1 MSERERRRSEASNN
15 PSRWQFPQGQRIVV
29 TTPAWAR
36 NLPPDE
42 LSDDEE
48 PGVHGDLV
56 PTRVGEATPNRRTSA
71 NSARHRSNAS
81 TSQGAGGQG
90 VQMNGHANGYAS
102 GAAGANGVS
111 TATASSNPTSTA
123 HNHTTPLLPA
133 FPAEAHAENQLQR
146 NGSAQL
152 PPPVTAADRGWW
164 TFTLP
169 GKYLDR
175 VHGYIHPSAP
185 AEYSEKGKGRP
196 RTGEHAD
203 TEAGEEDEDA
213 RSMRSTRSVRSWI
226 SRTSRRSRSKDV
238 EKRDYHRKMSQHLNM
253 RLPAAPK
260 VFSVNQT
267 TTPGWSTPWTPFRRE
282 RTQNDLLDPFELTQ
296 QQTERQSKR
305 SRLEKFILEN
315 PFSPLFIRTINLC
328 LIATTLGL
336 AAHIRIQETD
346 HDAIGI
352 MGSSTLFAIVVAPF
366 AIVHIFVTLYIE
378 YFGRPIGLWRI
389 SKKMFYT
396 LTELIF
402 ICLYSAILSLAFGDL
417 FTSSLECTSWTPYR
431 RYNLPP
437 PTTVGNAAVDGT
449 VADSICQQ
457 QIAQVVI
464 VFLSVIF
471 YIIVLVISLWRIFAK
486 VSRNT

>member
-1 MSERERRRSEASNN
+1 MSDRDRRRSEASSN

-42 LSDDEE
+42 LSDSDEE

-56 PTRVGEATPNRRTSA
+56 PTRVTGSTPNRTSA
-71 NSARHRSNAS
+71 SGSAPRMRPNA
-81 TSQGAGGQG
+81 G
-90 VQMNGHANGYAS
+90 VSPPGPQRTQTNGHANGYGPG
-102 GAAGANGVS
+102 GAAEASSAVS
-111 TATASSNPTSTA
+111 SSNPTSAADQTMP
-123 HNHTTPLLPA
+123 HLPTM
-133 FPAEAHAENQLQR
+133 PAEVHAEDEVQR
-146 NGSAQL
+146 SGGSHL
-152 PPPVTAADRGWW
+152 PPPVTTAADRGWW

-175 VHGYIHPSAP
+175 VHGYINPSD
-185 AEYSEKGKGRP
+185 YNEKGKGRP
-196 RTGEHAD
+196 RTAEPGD
-203 TEAGEEDEDA
+203 TEGGDEDDDA
-213 RSMRSTRSVRSWI
+213 RSIRSMRSVRSWM
-226 SRTSRRSRSKDV
+226 SRASRRSRSRDA

-253 RLPAAPK
+253 RLPATPK
-260 VFSVNQT
+260 VFSMNQT

-282 RTQNDLLDPFELTQ
+282 HTQNDMLDPFELTQ

-305 SRLEKFILEN
+305 SRFAKFILEN

-336 AAHIRIQETD
+336 AAHIRLQESQ

-352 MGSSTLFAIVVAPF
+352 IGSSTLFAIVVAPF
-366 AIVHIFVTLYIE
+366 AIVHIFITLYIE

-402 ICLYSAILSLAFGDL
+402 ICLYSAILALVFGDL

-437 PTTVGNAAVDGT
+437 PTTVGNADVDGT
-449 VADSICQQ
+449 VASSICQQ
-457 QIAQVVI
+457 QIAQVVV

-471 YIIVLVISLWRIFAK
+471 YVTVLVISLWRIFAK
-486 VSRNT
+486 VSRRT

>member
-1 MSERERRRSEASNN
+1 M
-15 PSRWQFPQGQRIVV
+15 
-29 TTPAWAR
+29 
-36 NLPPDE
+36 
-42 LSDDEE
+42 
-48 PGVHGDLV
+48 
-56 PTRVGEATPNRRTSA
+56 
-71 NSARHRSNAS
+71 
-81 TSQGAGGQG
+81 
-90 VQMNGHANGYAS
+90 
-102 GAAGANGVS
+102 
-111 TATASSNPTSTA
+111 
-123 HNHTTPLLPA
+123 
-133 FPAEAHAENQLQR
+133 QR
-146 NGSAQL
+146 NGSVQL
-152 PPPVTAADRGWW
+152 PPTVSAADRGWW

-175 VHGYIHPSAP
+175 VHGYINSS
-185 AEYSEKGKGRP
+185 EYNNEKGKARSRAEDQG
-196 RTGEHAD
+196 D
-203 TEAGEEDEDA
+203 TEAGEGGGDDDDDA
-213 RSMRSTRSVRSWI
+213 RSMRSTRSVRSWL
-226 SRTSRRSRSKDV
+226 SRTSRRRSSRDM

-260 VFSVNQT
+260 VFSMNQT

-305 SRLEKFILEN
+305 SRFAKFILEN

-336 AAHIRIQETD
+336 AAHIRVQETQ

-352 MGSSTLFAIVVAPF
+352 MGSSTLFAVVVAPF
-366 AIVHIFVTLYIE
+366 AIVHIFITLYIE

-402 ICLYSAILSLAFGDL
+402 ICLYSAILALVFGDL

-437 PTTVGNAAVDGT
+437 PTTVGNANVDGT

-457 QIAQVVI
+457 QIAQVVV

-486 VSRNT
+486 VSRRT